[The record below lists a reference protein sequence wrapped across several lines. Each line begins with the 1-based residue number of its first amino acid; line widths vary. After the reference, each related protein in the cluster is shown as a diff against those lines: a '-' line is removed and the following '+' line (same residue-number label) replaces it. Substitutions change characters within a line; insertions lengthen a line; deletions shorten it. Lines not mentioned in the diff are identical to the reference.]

1 MCLHAAEAEHVGVQM
16 MLMQAL
22 AGRPDHADVCEEKT
36 VLKLVLSIL
45 PSLLFVHFAV
55 WCLIPLFS
63 IWFAEVQY
71 TTAAAG
77 VKYYY

>member
-55 WCLIPLFS
+55 
-63 IWFAEVQY
+63 
-71 TTAAAG
+71 
-77 VKYYY
+77 